1 MHTTRQHEDASTDAG
16 AYAAGLAGQQAYHA
30 QQAFNAGAPTYDAAH
45 NVIANNANGGAGYFA
60 EAHHTASLNID
71 ANHQDLGTSAER
83 VGSTAFGSPDIVV
96 DGVQFNPKFYES
108 AQQSYQ
114 AGAQLVGDDGVRL
127 STRDG
132 RLWAAPPPRIAG
144 LLEVRN
150 LGLVNLPC
158 TEAPVAL
165 VLRLEREAPRFIEQA
180 ESVDL
185 LGLALPLIALWP
197 DSPVLALRAE
207 MALRI
212 YGLPL
217 SET

>member
-1 MHTTRQHEDASTDAG
+1 MTGVLHQASCVAVG
-16 AYAAGLAGQQAYHA
+16 GRGVLIKGPPGSGKSSLALA
-30 QQAFNAGAPTYDAAH
+30 
-45 NVIANNANGGAGYFA
+45 
-60 EAHHTASLNID
+60 LID
-71 ANHQDLGTSAER
+71 R
-83 VGSTAFGSPDIVV
+83 
-96 DGVQFNPKFYES
+96 
-108 AQQSYQ
+108 
-114 AGAQLVGDDGVRL
+114 GAQLVGDDGVRL

-132 RLWAAPPPRIAG
+132 RLWAAPPPRIAE

-150 LGLVNLPC
+150 LGLVTLPC